1 MPALRDADDVT
12 TERLIEYCVVLD
24 LSTSLRNI
32 EDVAGSGQPPSWVSL
47 PYPEPGDWP
56 EIAGDL
62 NFPVHFNA
70 DEACIA
76 YPEAFDDTPLPNS
89 NPLLFRMYAS
99 LAEKMSR
106 MLAEDVGLEER
117 VMRWLWAYSPP
128 PRRREIAELL
138 AMSERNLT
146 RRLAREGTSYS
157 GLLARVQS
165 ERARNFLRNRELSV
179 SEIGYRLGYSEP
191 AAFTRAFTG
200 WTGQSPLKWRQSL
213 PGHAL

>member
-1 MPALRDADDVT
+1 
-12 TERLIEYCVVLD
+12 
-24 LSTSLRNI
+24 
-32 EDVAGSGQPPSWVSL
+32 
-47 PYPEPGDWP
+47 
-56 EIAGDL
+56 
-62 NFPVHFNA
+62 
-70 DEACIA
+70 
-76 YPEAFDDTPLPNS
+76 
-89 NPLLFRMYAS
+89 
-99 LAEKMSR
+99 
-106 MLAEDVGLEER
+106 
-117 VMRWLWAYSPP
+117 
-128 PRRREIAELL
+128 
-138 AMSERNLT
+138 MSERNLT